1 MRAMIH
7 GVWLMLAVL
16 LAGPLRA
23 APADAPA
30 RVEVLDTWPQGDDVA
45 LGPSAHFYLRLAY
58 RSDHPVGIWVQGY
71 FRGKPAP
78 VGTSPSIRYDGEG
91 EALGWLF
98 FLEPDAQVDEIRI
111 TAGDGSLDGTP
122 VVATLPVH
130 LSAAAAGTDVA
141 DDEAMKPAWV
151 DALLVKQ
158 RDAQRAAA
166 ARSRAAPVSG
176 GEMVWFS
183 GFMLLMFAIAI
194 GGVALPAWAC
204 WRWRGGWRLAAAV
217 PAALM
222 VLVVGRIVTGVAAD
236 PTSHN
241 LWPFELLIAGVP
253 AMLAIGVMALL
264 HRSRGTRG

>member
-1 MRAMIH
+1 MKAMIH

-16 LAGPLRA
+16 LPGPLHA
-23 APADAPA
+23 ATADAPA
-30 RVEVLDTWPQGDDVA
+30 QVQVLDTWPQGDDVA

-98 FLEPDAQVDEIRI
+98 FLKPDAQVDEIRI

-130 LSAAAAGTDVA
+130 LYAGADAADDGAGT
-141 DDEAMKPAWV
+141 PAWV
-151 DALLVKQ
+151 DELLARQ

-166 ARSRAAPVSG
+166 ARNAATPMG
-176 GEMVWFS
+176 AGETVLFS

-194 GGVALPAWAC
+194 GGLALPAWAC

-241 LWPFELLIAGVP
+241 LWPFELLQAGVP

-264 HRSRGTRG
+264 RRSRGTRG